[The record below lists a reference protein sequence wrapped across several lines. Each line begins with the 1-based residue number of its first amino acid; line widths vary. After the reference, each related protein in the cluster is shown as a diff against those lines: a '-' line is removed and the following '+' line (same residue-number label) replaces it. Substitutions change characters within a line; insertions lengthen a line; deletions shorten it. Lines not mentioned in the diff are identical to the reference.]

1 MGEYFRGLS
10 MTEEFEERLIKPIIN
25 ASYPGTLATLSLAV
39 LEIVG
44 REAPIILRFLLSL
57 DAVMFVS
64 CAFLIF
70 FYTIYPKKRI
80 LWNISALAFIAGL
93 ASSLLAVFGLI
104 VT

>member
-1 MGEYFRGLS
+1 
-10 MTEEFEERLIKPIIN
+10 MTEEFEERLIKPIVN

-44 REAPIILRFLLSL
+44 REAPMILRFLLSL
-57 DAVMFVS
+57 NAVMFVS

-70 FYTIYPKKRI
+70 FYTIYPKKRT
-80 LWNISALAFIAGL
+80 LWNISALTFIAGL
-93 ASSLLAVFGLI
+93 TSSLLAVFGLI